1 MPKST
6 HFHTTRDVIS
16 TDKKFRPEDEGLI
29 AREKQEF
36 QQSETDKHAESRSE
50 AEFISEQDEN
60 AQDKNEKDKSSED

>member
-16 TDKKFRPEDEGLI
+16 TDKKFRPEDDRLY

-36 QQSETDKHAESRSE
+36 QQSETEKKSESRSE
-50 AEFISEQDEN
+50 AEFIGEQDEN
-60 AQDKNEKDKSSED
+60 EQDKNSEG